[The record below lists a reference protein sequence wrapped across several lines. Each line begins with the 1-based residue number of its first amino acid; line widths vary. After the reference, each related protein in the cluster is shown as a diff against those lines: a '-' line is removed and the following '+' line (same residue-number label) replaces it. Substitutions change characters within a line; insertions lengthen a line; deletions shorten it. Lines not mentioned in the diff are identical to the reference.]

1 MQRRVRPAQP
11 SMRGDSRLDGQ
22 GRSDSHSYGCSLP
35 FQRTVESQEA
45 CDYLVHPHPHMN
57 HIYAAS
63 ASNTCVSAW
72 ALWRHPRLEQAERQI
87 SFATHTLAVWYMWC
101 VRWSRNCKPQHPI
114 ILHIMCALTPSRIPI
129 VWSRD
134 GQYVTR
140 GGRDVSHMFRAWAC
154 FAMFHEIQAG
164 HYARFAHVSRM
175 FRDVSRCFARFA
187 DDSRICDDSRCFA
200 HVSQV

>member
-140 GGRDVSHMFRAWAC
+140 GTR
-154 FAMFHEIQAG
+154 
-164 HYARFAHVSRM
+164 RFAHVSRM
-175 FRDVSRCFARFA
+175 GMLRDVSR
-187 DDSRICDDSRCFA
+187 DSGRALRTFRACFA